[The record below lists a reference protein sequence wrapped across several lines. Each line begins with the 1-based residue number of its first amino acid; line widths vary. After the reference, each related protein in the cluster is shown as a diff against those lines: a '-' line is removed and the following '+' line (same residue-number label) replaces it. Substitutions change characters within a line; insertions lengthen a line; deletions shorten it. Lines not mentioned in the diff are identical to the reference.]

1 MPTSLL
7 IPTFTT
13 AVNTW
18 QCDENDHLNVQF
30 YTEFAHEASAHLLH
44 RLGLGPRAQRAAG
57 FIVRASEDHIRY
69 LREFRVVDSVEVRSA
84 PVQVGK
90 QEIVFYHE
98 VRNPADS
105 LLAATICRRIAS
117 SRPWPDEFRARAEA
131 ARIELPT
138 DARPRSVGT
147 PQLPDIRLEDAQSIG
162 LITVGRTVIKPA
174 ECDEKGI
181 FLPRHQFARY
191 SDAAP
196 MLWNHFGFD
205 RTAMQE
211 RGEGTVVV
219 ETLHTYRAWLG
230 AGNLLVV
237 MSGLA
242 DFSDKILKLAHYA
255 FDAESGL
262 LAASAEGIAMKFDQ
276 TARRILTFSTEDRAR
291 LAELKLRLFA

>member
-1 MPTSLL
+1 MPVL

-30 YTEFAHEASAHLLH
+30 YTEFVHEASAHLLH

-57 FIVRASEDHIRY
+57 LIVRASEDHIRY

-84 PVQVGK
+84 PVQLGRDDV
-90 QEIVFYHE
+90 IFYHE
-98 VRNPADS
+98 MRNPADS
-105 LLAATICRRIAS
+105 SLAATACRRIAS
-117 SRPWPDEFRARAEA
+117 GKPWPDEFRARVEA

-138 DARPRSVGT
+138 SARPRSVGM
-147 PQLPDIRLEDAQSIG
+147 PQLPDIRLEDAESIG
-162 LITVGRTVIKPA
+162 LITVGRTAVKPA
-174 ECDEKGI
+174 ECDEQGI
-181 FLPRHQFARY
+181 LLPRHQFARY

-196 MLWNHFGFD
+196 MLWNHFGFG

-242 DFSDKILKLAHYA
+242 DFSDRILKLAHYA
-255 FDAESGL
+255 FDAESGT
-262 LAASAEGIAMKFDQ
+262 LAASAEGIAVKFDQ
-276 TARRILTFSTEDRAR
+276 AARRIMTFSAEDRAR
-291 LAELKLRLFA
+291 LARLKLRLFA